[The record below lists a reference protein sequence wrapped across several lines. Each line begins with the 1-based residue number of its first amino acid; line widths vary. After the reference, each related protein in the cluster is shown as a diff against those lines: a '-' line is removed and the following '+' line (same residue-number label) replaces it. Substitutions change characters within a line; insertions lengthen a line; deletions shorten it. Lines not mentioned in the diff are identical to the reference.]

1 MCVQLFYCINYLN
14 MPHHPPC
21 PLLHFFCSLASFQC
35 IHKSAH
41 TLSSFNC
48 DALLLSRKE
57 DVEYYMGPGTSS
69 ARSSEAA
76 SGSGSG
82 SQGIAIPP
90 RKAALEI
97 IKPVITSEDLITPYH
112 IALIAK
118 IRHRSAI
125 YHPLVTCNDSLS
137 STIHRIWLRRG
148 EKIPKSA
155 PPLSLGWVDLSF
167 PAAVTAAIATVPTPG
182 HDSDEDWLS

>member
-1 MCVQLFYCINYLN
+1 MCVQLFYCITYLN

-21 PLLHFFCSLASFQC
+21 PLLHFFCSLASNQC
-35 IHKSAH
+35 IDKSAH

-76 SGSGSG
+76 SGSATGSG

-97 IKPVITSEDLITPYH
+97 IKPVITSEDHITQH
-112 IALIAK
+112 
-118 IRHRSAI
+118 
-125 YHPLVTCNDSLS
+125 
-137 STIHRIWLRRG
+137 WLQRLDI
-148 EKIPKSA
+148 E
-155 PPLSLGWVDLSF
+155 
-167 PAAVTAAIATVPTPG
+167 
-182 HDSDEDWLS
+182 